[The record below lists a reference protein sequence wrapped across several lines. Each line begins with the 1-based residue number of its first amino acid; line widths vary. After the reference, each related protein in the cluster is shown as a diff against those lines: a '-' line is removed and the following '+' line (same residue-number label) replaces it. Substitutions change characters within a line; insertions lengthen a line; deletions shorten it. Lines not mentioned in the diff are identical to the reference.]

1 MPVLDRPETTELDPM
16 VPVPAGV
23 LIGWEISG
31 EPDHSPAAA
40 AAKVWQNVFGRR
52 GRPTSEEACVFEAFV
67 GGRSVT
73 IDLSEDRFA
82 HLFSEK
88 DTAS

>member
-23 LIGWEISG
+23 LIGWEING
-31 EPDHSPAAA
+31 EPDLSPAAA
-40 AAKVWQNVFGRR
+40 AAKVWQDVFGRH

-67 GGRSVT
+67 GGRSIT

-82 HLFSEK
+82 HLFPEK